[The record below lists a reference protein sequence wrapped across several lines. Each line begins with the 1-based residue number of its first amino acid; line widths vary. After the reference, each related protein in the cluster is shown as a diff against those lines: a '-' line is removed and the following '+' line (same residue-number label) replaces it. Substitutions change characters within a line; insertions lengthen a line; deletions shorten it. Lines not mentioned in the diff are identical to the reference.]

1 MEKLE
6 GGEGGLYHSHL
17 QIGLSILAV
26 ALARSRGQGGS
37 GDTWF
42 D

>member
-26 ALARSRGQGGS
+26 ALAPGQGGS